1 MPILTFFS
9 RCCSLQNNKVKPIG
23 VLRMSQLEFQNKLKY
38 LKKTLKICAQL
49 LEDFKSV
56 MMDYN
61 DLDLYNSTLPPK
73 FRDLDDPK
81 KSYKKIK
88 SIPYKNLYDEKP
100 VITLEINLKNFKIEL
115 QKGIKSPDY
124 KIYDPKDNFLFKR
137 VENENKSKLRS
148 NIAASMQALKKIDEE
163 VYAESKTLVTT
174 FDRV

>member
-56 MMDYN
+56 MMDY
-61 DLDLYNSTLPPK
+61 
-73 FRDLDDPK
+73 
-81 KSYKKIK
+81 
-88 SIPYKNLYDEKP
+88 
-100 VITLEINLKNFKIEL
+100 NLKNFKIEL